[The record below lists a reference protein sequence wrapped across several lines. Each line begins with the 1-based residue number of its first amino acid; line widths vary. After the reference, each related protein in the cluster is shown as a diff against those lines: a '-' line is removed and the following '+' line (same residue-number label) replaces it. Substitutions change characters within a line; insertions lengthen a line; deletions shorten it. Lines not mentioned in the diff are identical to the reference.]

1 LKAVVIETLDKV
13 AGYIGRHRSIEGARG
28 ILVAVSGGPDSVA
41 LLDMLV
47 RLQPSARLH
56 VAHLD
61 HMLRGRESAED
72 ARFVRALA
80 KQLGVAST
88 VRKIDVRRSAKE
100 AGRGVEEIAR
110 EIRYSFLLRM
120 AHRTGCDR
128 IATGHTMSDQAETLL
143 MRLARGSGLRGLAG
157 MRPVAQAHIFAENGR
172 MPERDGL
179 RVEVPTSPLA
189 PISASATGAP
199 SQFSRPLL
207 IRPLLCITRDEVEAY
222 CNERHL
228 EFRTDPSNLHGE
240 YTRNHVRTVV
250 LPALREVNPYVVEH
264 IAATAEI
271 IADDQDS
278 LDQLAAG
285 LLDQARQLGPLSD
298 VTDEASAYSVPGLLR
313 QPPGLRRRMIIKA
326 IERARAG
333 VRGTEPLEQIGRVHL
348 DAVEELMAD
357 GASGSRIMLPGSFE
371 VWREFDALV
380 FLPSGS
386 PAPASSDQEENRE
399 YLFEISVLIP
409 FAEAGGFGISLVRGQ
424 PGDLLQPAIEQ
435 ARRERERLGNAWM
448 TAVLD
453 DHVLPDRLVV
463 RPRRR
468 GERACVLGH
477 KQTKKLKKLMID
489 HRIPTSRRAIW
500 PIVATPDGQYVWSP
514 GLPPADE
521 FAARDETHGL
531 AILRASGV

>member
-1 LKAVVIETLDKV
+1 LKAVVSDTLDKV
-13 AGYIGRHRSIEGARG
+13 LHYIERHQSIEGARG
-28 ILVAVSGGPDSVA
+28 ILIAVSGGPDSVA

-47 RLQPSARLH
+47 QLQPSALLH

-80 KQLGVAST
+80 RQFGVAST
-88 VRKIDVRRSAKE
+88 VRKVDVGRAAKE

-110 EIRYSFLLRM
+110 EIRYSFLLR
-120 AHRTGCDR
+120 AAQRTGCDR

-157 MRPVAQAHIFAENGR
+157 MRPVTPAHIFSENGIA
-172 MPERDGL
+172 EDWD
-179 RVEVPTSPLA
+179 RVRTSSPVS
-189 PISASATGAP
+189 PISASASVGSLRTH
-199 SQFSRPLL
+199 PLL

-222 CNERHL
+222 CSERGL
-228 EFRTDPSNLHGE
+228 EYRTDPSNVKGE
-240 YTRNHVRTVV
+240 YTRNHVRSVV
-250 LPALREVNPYVVEH
+250 LPALLEVNPQVVEH

-278 LDQLAAG
+278 LDQLATS

-298 VTDEASAYSVPGLLR
+298 VGAEASAYSVPAMLR
-313 QPPGLRRRMIIKA
+313 HPVGLRRRMIIKA

-333 VRGTEPLEQIGRVHL
+333 VRGGEPSEQVGRVHL
-348 DAVEELMAD
+348 EAVEELMRD

-380 FLPSGS
+380 FLPTGS
-386 PAPASSDQEENRE
+386 PATSSGGQDESTE
-399 YLFEISVLIP
+399 YLFEISVLSP
-409 FAEAGGFGISLVRGQ
+409 LAEAAGFGISLVRGQ

-435 ARRERERLGNAWM
+435 ARRERERLGSAWM

-453 DHVLPDRLVV
+453 DRLLPDRLVV
-463 RPRRR
+463 RPRKR
-468 GERACVLGH
+468 GERARVLGH